1 MRLGMTAIV
10 ATVLAGF
17 FYVTVPSASA
27 LPSASRADVVGKTT
41 SSAAEEVRYRRK
53 YRGWRGYR
61 GPRFYHGPRYRP
73 YRYYGGPRYY
83 RPYRYRGYGP
93 RYYRRPGFGIYLGF

>member
-1 MRLGMTAIV
+1 MRLGTTAFV

-17 FYVTVPSASA
+17 FYVTIPSASA
-27 LPSASRADVVGKTT
+27 LPSASRADIVGKTAT
-41 SSAAEEVRYRRK
+41 SAAEEVRYHRRK
-53 YRGWRGYR
+53 YRGHRGYR
-61 GPRFYHGPRYRP
+61 GYYRGPRYRP

-83 RPYRYRGYGP
+83 RPYRYGGYGP

>member
-1 MRLGMTAIV
+1 MRLGTTAFV

-17 FYVTVPSASA
+17 FYVTIPSASA
-27 LPSASRADVVGKTT
+27 LPSASRADIVGKTAT
-41 SSAAEEVRYRRK
+41 STAEEVRYHRRK
-53 YRGWRGYR
+53 YRGYRGYY
-61 GPRFYHGPRYRP
+61 GGPRYRP

-83 RPYRYRGYGP
+83 RPYRYGGYGP

>member
-1 MRLGMTAIV
+1 MRLGTTAFV

-17 FYVTVPSASA
+17 FYVTIPSASA
-27 LPSASRADVVGKTT
+27 LPSASRADIVGKTAT
-41 SSAAEEVRYRRK
+41 STAEEVRYHRRK
-53 YRGWRGYR
+53 YRGYRGYR
-61 GPRFYHGPRYRP
+61 GYYGGPRYRP

-83 RPYRYRGYGP
+83 RPYRYGGYGP